1 MEESKVLYYLDI
13 WRDYM
18 RYSGETKLGYPSKS
32 AGFLSGGIHS
42 FEDWGDEHDV
52 SVARTVDKAIDD
64 LPDLQVEAIH
74 TVWLGTTTKIVPDM
88 LTLLYAKALEKLAVK
103 LTERNLF

>member
-18 RYSGETKLGYPSKS
+18 RYSGDAKLGYPSKS

-64 LPDLQVEAIH
+64 LPDLQVEAINA
-74 TVWLGTTTKIVPDM
+74 VWLGIKTKIVPDI
-88 LTLLYAKALEKLAVK
+88 LAVLYENALSKLAVK
-103 LTERNLF
+103 LTERNLY